1 MMKIN
6 LLPSTKISVFVVV
19 DENNAE
25 FDQNQTNRLGL
36 FRQENHSLLEQA
48 ACSLN
53 RHDAEN
59 KIGLRNSPGPDSH
72 LGTDSQWHIHS
83 QAGNQTDMTTERQE
97 TYLDTQTHTHW
108 RSHTEKHVSDKISQ
122 FNPAEPQPPQRFYGP
137 FSGTIWVS
145 QCQKRTSGLHGARE
159 D

>member
-1 MMKIN
+1 MNFVFMMKIN

-72 LGTDSQWHIHS
+72 LGTDSQ
-83 QAGNQTDMTTERQE
+83 
-97 TYLDTQTHTHW
+97 
-108 RSHTEKHVSDKISQ
+108 
-122 FNPAEPQPPQRFYGP
+122 
-137 FSGTIWVS
+137 
-145 QCQKRTSGLHGARE
+145 
-159 D
+159 